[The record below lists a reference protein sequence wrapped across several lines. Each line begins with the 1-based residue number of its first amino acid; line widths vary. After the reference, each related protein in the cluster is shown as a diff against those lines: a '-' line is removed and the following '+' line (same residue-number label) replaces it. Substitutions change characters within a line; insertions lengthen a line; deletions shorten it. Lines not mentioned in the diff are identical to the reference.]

1 MAEIPAVTPLSQTIS
16 GELKKRGFS
25 FIGPTIV
32 YAYLQSAGLVND
44 HLTDCF
50 RHPDFKE

>member
-1 MAEIPAVTPLSQTIS
+1 LALAFAAAVFT

-32 YAYLQSAGLVND
+32 YAYLQSAELVND

-50 RHPDFKE
+50 RHPDFTG